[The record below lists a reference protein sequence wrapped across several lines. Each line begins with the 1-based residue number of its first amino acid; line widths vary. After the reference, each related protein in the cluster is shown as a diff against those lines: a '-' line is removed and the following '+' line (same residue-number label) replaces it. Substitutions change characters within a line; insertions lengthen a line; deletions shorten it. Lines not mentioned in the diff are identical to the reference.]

1 MKILILEKNTL
12 GDRPPETGA
21 VIEGKTYTDLVASL
35 SMLAPFLG
43 ANSPQAYMERVL
55 QGLNASISLEGDLEE
70 QSRRFIRYLGTRG
83 LIGFCVMDKAK
94 TDELPEKLWEAILLV
109 RDSGETNMLVYT
121 EVARLME
128 LQGYKL
134 EAEWVLQ
141 NRVRYFELII
151 GCPVELKEGGL
162 CADK

>member
-12 GDRPPETGA
+12 GDKPPETGA
-21 VIEGKTYTDLVASL
+21 VLEGKTYTDLVATLSL
-35 SMLAPFLG
+35 LAPFVG
-43 ANSPQAYMERVL
+43 ANSPQEYMGRVL
-55 QGLNASISLEGDLEE
+55 QGIRAPIHLNGDLEE

-83 LIGFCVMDKAK
+83 LIGFCVIENSES
-94 TDELPEKLWEAILLV
+94 DELPEKLWEAILLV

-128 LQGYKL
+128 AQGYKL
-134 EAEWVLQ
+134 ESQWVLQ